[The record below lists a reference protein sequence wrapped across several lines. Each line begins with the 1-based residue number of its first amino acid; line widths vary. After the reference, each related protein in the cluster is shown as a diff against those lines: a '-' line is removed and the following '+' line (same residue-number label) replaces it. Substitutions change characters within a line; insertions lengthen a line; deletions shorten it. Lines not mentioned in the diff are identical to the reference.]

1 MLNLNRFIK
10 PNNILTGS
18 SISTYEK
25 RRLFINE
32 EEFDIFAKP
41 INNIIDKMLKII
53 TEDLTNVE
61 NNTKEIETLMDS
73 INAIYDEII
82 AKRNKE
88 TIDKITIIKD
98 TLTNFV
104 TNYKNELSDNLSNLA
119 SAESIRKLVEDKL
132 YNEIAERKAE
142 LRNLNNGDSVEKE
155 TVLFKKNGNEFLY
168 VDEDGRLFAYGEN
181 ENHTLGIGLID
192 SKRNFTEIKK
202 IKDAGGNF
210 IDEFEVTAIISLT
223 ETSSSIKAK
232 INGVEK
238 TFNIDTDG
246 YFKATA

>member
-53 TEDLTNVE
+53 TEDLTNVD

-88 TIDKITIIKD
+88 TIDKINIIKD
-98 TLTNFV
+98 TLTDFV
-104 TNYKNELSDNLSNLA
+104 TNYKNELSNNLSNLA
-119 SAESIRKLVEDKL
+119 SAESVRKLVEDKL

-155 TVLFKKNGNEFLY
+155 IISFKKNENEYLY
-168 VDEDGRLFAYGEN
+168 IDKDGRLFAYGEN
-181 ENHTLGIGLID
+181 KNHSLGIGLID

-210 IDEFEVTAIISLT
+210 VSEFEVTAIISLT
-223 ETSSSIKAK
+223 NASSSIKAK
-232 INGVEK
+232 IDGVEK

-246 YFKATA
+246 YFKATV

>member
-155 TVLFKKNGNEFLY
+155 IILFKKNGNEFLY
-168 VDEDGRLFAYGEN
+168 MDEDGRLFAYGEN
-181 ENHTLGIGLID
+181 DNHTLGIGLID

-210 IDEFEVTAIISLT
+210 IDEFEVTAIVSLT
-223 ETSSSIKAK
+223 DTSSSIKAK